1 MFSLHPNTTFVQ
13 KPIGP
18 ILEVLDGSV
27 HGTIELGQLNMD
39 EIHKHCTI
47 YISKMG
53 KSIIY
58 MFKNAQFKTTANSFR
73 RTNSTEDGICL
84 NLLLPLKTGGIK
96 DIRSKQP

>member
-18 ILEVLDGSV
+18 IIKVLDGSV
-27 HGTIELGQLNMD
+27 HGTIELGLLNMD
-39 EIHKHCTI
+39 EIQKNCTI

-58 MFKNAQFKTTANSFR
+58 MFMNAQFKTMANSFR
-73 RTNSTEDGICL
+73 RINSTKMEYV
-84 NLLLPLKTGGIK
+84 
-96 DIRSKQP
+96 